1 MTESV
6 IREPGAEWLVPQDL
20 GPGLS
25 TPLPQ
30 PRGETIEPSQSKS
43 TRRISLHA
51 IRAVAL
57 RIADRFQPEKII
69 LFGSHAY
76 GHPKP
81 ESDVDL
87 LVIMDTPLRSRQQRL
102 EISALSPRPFPL
114 DIIVRTPRIGR
125 ADCDGRSVPA
135 RDHHSGQGAYTNR
148 TEWVDKAEGDFR
160 TAEREGVAKRAELR
174 RSASTHSSAQEILK
188 QS

>member
-6 IREPGAEWLVPQDL
+6 IREPGAEWLVPREP
-20 GPGLS
+20 GPGLP
-25 TPLPQ
+25 TPLLQQ
-30 PRGETIEPSQSKS
+30 PGERIEASQGESS
-43 TRRISLHA
+43 RRVSMHA
-51 IRAVAL
+51 IRAVAQ

-102 EISALSPRPFPL
+102 EISRALSPRPFPL
-114 DIIVRTPRIGR
+114 DIIVRTP
-125 ADCDGRSVPA
+125 
-135 RDHHSGQGAYTNR
+135 Q
-148 TEWVDKAEGDFR
+148 EL
-160 TAEREGVAKRAELR
+160 AERIVMGDLFLR
-174 RSASTHSSAQEILK
+174 EITTRGKVLYERNRDRVG
-188 QS
+188 